1 MRVDKL
7 AIFLCVGLWAASAMA
22 AEPMTAQTA
31 AQLPTRPICA
41 NCHEDKWNAIDLT
54 AHGAKNDAN
63 GSMCQACHGD
73 ASEHLK
79 DPMKAKPAN
88 PFAKGKPAGEQTAVC
103 LSCHSSNRN
112 LAFWT
117 SGKHAL
123 NEVACSNCH
132 SIHGEKILPTY
143 NGVNLVTQAV
153 TINKFVTTF
162 QPNQSEVCGTCHQQI
177 RAATFK
183 PSHHPII
190 EGKIK
195 CSDCHNPH
203 GSLSPSMVK
212 QPTINDQCY
221 SCHAD
226 KRGPYVFNHPPVEEN
241 CVTCHNPHGSVHLK
255 LLNEEAPNL
264 CQDCHDGSRHPG
276 TIYSA
281 TGGWVC
287 APGDT
292 SAACLGKTGQF
303 NSNVNTRLVG
313 RACVNCHNAIHG
325 SNAPGA
331 RGEYFTR

>member
-7 AIFLCVGLWAASAMA
+7 ALLLCISLWATAATA
-22 AEPMTAQTA
+22 AEPMA
-31 AQLPTRPICA
+31 AEKVQQPPTRPICA
-41 NCHEDKWNAIDLT
+41 NCHEDQWNAIDLT

-73 ASEHLK
+73 TTAHLANPMVKPNSPFKLGVPASEQ
-79 DPMKAKPAN
+79 A
-88 PFAKGKPAGEQTAVC
+88 AVC
-103 LSCHSSNRN
+103 LTCHSGDRN

-117 SGKHAL
+117 SGKHSQ

-132 SIHGEKILPTY
+132 SIHGKKLAP
-143 NGVNLVTQAV
+143 

-162 QPNQSEVCGTCHQQI
+162 LPNQAEICGACHQQI

-195 CSDCHNPH
+195 CTD
-203 GSLSPSMVK
+203 
-212 QPTINDQCY
+212 
-221 SCHAD
+221 
-226 KRGPYVFNHPPVEEN
+226 
-241 CVTCHNPHGSVHLK
+241 CHNPHGSVHLK

-276 TIYSA
+276 TIYGA
-281 TGGWVC
+281 AGGYLC

-292 SAACLGKTGQF
+292 SPACAGKTGQF
-303 NSNVNTRLVG
+303 NSNVSTRLIS

-331 RGEYFTR
+331 RGQFFTR

>member
-7 AIFLCVGLWAASAMA
+7 ALLLCISLWATAATA
-22 AEPMTAQTA
+22 AEPMA
-31 AQLPTRPICA
+31 AEKVQQPPTRPICA
-41 NCHEDKWNAIDLT
+41 NCHEDQWNAIDLT

-73 ASEHLK
+73 TTAHLANPMVKPNSPFKLGVPASEQ
-79 DPMKAKPAN
+79 A
-88 PFAKGKPAGEQTAVC
+88 AVC
-103 LSCHSSNRN
+103 LTCHSGDRN

-117 SGKHAL
+117 SGKHSQ

-132 SIHGEKILPTY
+132 SIHGKKLAP
-143 NGVNLVTQAV
+143 

-162 QPNQSEVCGTCHQQI
+162 LPNQAEICGACHQQI

-195 CSDCHNPH
+195 CTDCHNPH

-226 KRGPYVFNHPPVEEN
+226 KRGPYVFNHPPVQEN
-241 CVTCHNPHGSVHLK
+241 CTTCHNPHGSVHLK

-276 TIYSA
+276 TIYGA
-281 TGGWVC
+281 AGGYLC

-292 SAACLGKTGQF
+292 SPACAGKTGQF
-303 NSNVNTRLVG
+303 NSNVSTRLIS

-331 RGEYFTR
+331 RGQFFTR

>member
-1 MRVDKL
+1 MRFDKL
-7 AIFLCVGLWAASAMA
+7 AIFLCVLLWAASATA

-31 AQLPTRPICA
+31 QQPPTRPICA

-54 AHGAKNDAN
+54 AHGARNDAN

-88 PFAKGKPAGEQTAVC
+88 PFANGKPPGEQAAVC

-123 NEVACSNCH
+123 NEVACTSCH
-132 SIHGEKILPTY
+132 GIHTQSGVPTY
-143 NGVNLVTQAV
+143 NGANLKVQPV
-153 TINKFVTTF
+153 SINKFVTTF

-287 APGDT
+287 VPGDT

-303 NSNVNTRLVG
+303 NTNVNTRLVG

-331 RGEYFTR
+331 RGEFFTR